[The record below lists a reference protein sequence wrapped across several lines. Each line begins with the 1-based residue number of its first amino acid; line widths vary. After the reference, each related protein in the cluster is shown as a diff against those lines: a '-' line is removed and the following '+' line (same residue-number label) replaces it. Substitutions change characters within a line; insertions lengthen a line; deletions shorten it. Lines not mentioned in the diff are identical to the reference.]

1 MCLGVPGRIVEI
13 PSGRPDVARVD
24 VQGVARDINVALL
37 ADAPPGVGDWVM
49 IHLGFALERMTEA
62 EAMDALGLLRDEA
75 MAQRAVEAIG

>member
-1 MCLGVPGRIVEI
+1 MCLGVPGRIVEM
-13 PSGRPDVARVD
+13 SGGRPDVARVD

-37 ADAPPGVGDWVM
+37 EDAPPGIGDWVM

-75 MAQRAVEAIG
+75 MAQHAVEAIG